1 MPYAW
6 YVVAVLMLAYALSF
20 IDRKIPF
27 ILAESIK
34 HDLKLN
40 DTELGLLTGMAF
52 TLVYAT
58 AAIPIASLAD
68 RRSRKWI
75 IAIAVAVWSVM
86 TSLGGFAANFLQL
99 AASRSGVAIGE
110 AASSPAA
117 LSMLADYFPSNY
129 RARAVGL
136 YMAGAQL
143 GILVG
148 LPLGGVISDLS
159 NWRTAMLLVGVP
171 GLAVTLLILLTV
183 REPLRATQPLRELSS
198 RSTLGNLRQLF
209 ASPTYRHLFIGGLL
223 FNTASAGVLSFGP
236 AYVIRTYHLSASRT
250 GLTYGIVIGVAG
262 VLGAAVGGFAAD
274 WLRTR
279 DLRYPLVAFAAAVVL
294 GVPFLVAALLVHGYW
309 GFLFLLAVPQFVGMT
324 YAGPSF
330 STIYAIVPARNRA
343 LAAAVFLFALN
354 GIGLSAGSLMAG
366 ALSDGFAALG
376 TAASLRVALLLL
388 SSLNVWAAIHYV
400 IAASKLKAD
409 LTRVE
414 AD

>member
-1 MPYAW
+1 MACEMSAVSVEDLERPAPIEPRSTSPKPMPYAW

-34 HDLKLN
+34 HDLNLS

-75 IAIAVAVWSVM
+75 IAIAVAVWSFM

-183 REPLRATQPLRELSS
+183 REPLRAAQPLRELSS

-223 FNTASAGVLSFGP
+223 FNTASARGAVL
-236 AYVIRTYHLSASRT
+236 RT
-250 GLTYGIVIGVAG
+250 GLCYPHLPSQRVT
-262 VLGAAVGGFAAD
+262 D
-274 WLRTR
+274 RT
-279 DLRYPLVAFAAAVVL
+279 DLRDRDRCRRSTRCGCWWVCRRLAAYAGFTLPPSRVRSGRRARSAVPCRCASCARLL
-294 GVPFLVAALLVHGYW
+294 GLSLLVGRPAIRRHDLCW
-309 GFLFLLAVPQFVGMT
+309 AQLLDHLC
-324 YAGPSF
+324 YRSR
-330 STIYAIVPARNRA
+330 S
-343 LAAAVFLFALN
+343 
-354 GIGLSAGSLMAG
+354 
-366 ALSDGFAALG
+366 
-376 TAASLRVALLLL
+376 
-388 SSLNVWAAIHYV
+388 
-400 IAASKLKAD
+400 
-409 LTRVE
+409 
-414 AD
+414 